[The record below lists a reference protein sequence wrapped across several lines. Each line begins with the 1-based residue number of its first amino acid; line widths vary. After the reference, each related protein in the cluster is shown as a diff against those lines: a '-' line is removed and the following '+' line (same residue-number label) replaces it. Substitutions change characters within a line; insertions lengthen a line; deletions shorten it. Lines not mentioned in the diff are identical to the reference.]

1 MKVLLAHGA
10 DMSMADLDGVTP
22 LQHAQEKGFKEIAN
36 ILAYESFNKLTE
48 SDKTQLKRISFKL
61 QLRGKLHKLRTF

>member
-36 ILAYESFNKLTE
+36 ILAYESFNNLTE
-48 SDKTQLKRISFKL
+48 SDKTQLKKDFF
-61 QLRGKLHKLRTF
+61 QAATQGEATQVM